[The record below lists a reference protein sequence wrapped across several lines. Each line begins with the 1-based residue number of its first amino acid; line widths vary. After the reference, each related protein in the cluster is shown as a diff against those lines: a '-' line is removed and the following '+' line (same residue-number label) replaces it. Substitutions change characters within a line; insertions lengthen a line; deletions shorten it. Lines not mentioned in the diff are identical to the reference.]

1 MQAHRR
7 GSRASREGDGVAKV
21 KSFTDEQIDEIREA
35 FNLFDSDGSGAINY
49 KELKAAMKALGF
61 DTSKERWRRSSNR
74 WMRMDRAKSSFPSS
88 C

>member
-61 DTSKERWRRSSNR
+61 DTSKDGKHVQ
-74 WMRMDRAKSSFPSS
+74 DR
-88 C
+88 